1 MHVYHQNTLSM
12 NLNYIYFQVEKFQR
26 QEVGKIKNVNQL
38 GIQDFSKQQ
47 YFHAKIILLRF
58 NFAK

>member
-12 NLNYIYFQVEKFQR
+12 NLNYIYVQEEKFHR
-26 QEVGKIKNVNQL
+26 QEIRKVKNVNQVS
-38 GIQDFSKQQ
+38 IQDFSKQN
-47 YFHAKIILLRF
+47 YFHVKIILL